1 MLFGENGTGKSS
13 IVNAIEFLFTK
24 EVSSLKGS
32 ADIKHDSVI
41 PFYGNKTSDL
51 SVEIKFEKPNI
62 KASAYDEP
70 SNNLTARRTI
80 NNYSYPPSL
89 IRFMNSLR
97 NGQNILNRKKLLTY
111 VDSQPKQR
119 YIGIGKLF
127 GFKYLDK
134 LEDIFRKTDNKIR
147 DQELNKKIEY
157 INSIN
162 KLARILEI
170 SQINHSQSQSKKIKL
185 NNYEKTKEKYEECI
199 SKLNLIIDGQFPLI
213 NDETNFK
220 EYLHEIQ
227 KTLEKNNKKEVLN
240 ILKVINEL
248 DYLESLDENLNN
260 IKKEYERLYLNNS
273 KTSSLLLN
281 ILKDSKDYLDI
292 SKSDKCPVCNSDIE
306 PEKIILDLNN
316 NINSL
321 ETNLQESEQ
330 LKEKA
335 NELLKGIESL
345 YQSLNLIRQQLEMI
359 KEDPNKEN
367 IGSAEIKDES
377 NKEKKNSAEIKEDP
391 NKENID
397 SIDNCLSLLKE
408 VSNNIE
414 LMIQFKIIA
423 HDVNNPIS
431 QINDT
436 IGEIKHELFIKYINK
451 NNKFEN
457 TLNLLNQSIIQ
468 LSHMEQLRN
477 SIISI
482 ENQLKYSS
490 KTYEIYKREKIEYI
504 NSILECLTEKI
515 NEYYNFIHDD
525 ESINSPRVVVSGST
539 GLKLKIKSFDENRD
553 PREYSSEGH
562 LDTLGLCIFLAFMK
576 VNPNVP
582 IIILDD
588 VVATVDL
595 SHKERIA
602 RLLINEFEDYQL
614 IITTHNKMWFNQ
626 IKELTRIKERKDKK
640 NKKGSFL
647 NVEITDW
654 SLEEGAH
661 LANNKSDE
669 ENINKHLRDNDLPAA
684 AHATRRYLENILKNI
699 CIANGARLPLKEKP
713 YSLLEY
719 LNGAKYSIEHLTE
732 NTEAEKFYEKLIDEV
747 ETTRYL
753 GNYLVHDNEE
763 SQDLST
769 NEAKTF
775 RDAVFELHK
784 GVTCEECG
792 SYMQFNKKVKKAFC
806 TNQNCHA
813 RFDLDF

>member
-1 MLFGENGTGKSS
+1 
-13 IVNAIEFLFTK
+13 
-24 EVSSLKGS
+24 
-32 ADIKHDSVI
+32 
-41 PFYGNKTSDL
+41 
-51 SVEIKFEKPNI
+51 
-62 KASAYDEP
+62 
-70 SNNLTARRTI
+70 
-80 NNYSYPPSL
+80 
-89 IRFMNSLR
+89 MNSLK

-111 VDSQPKQR
+111 VDSQPKKR
-119 YIGIGKLF
+119 YIEIGKLF

-170 SQINHSQSQSKKIKL
+170 TQIKHSQSQSKKIKL

-199 SKLNLIIDGQFPLI
+199 SKLNLIIDGQFPKI
-213 NDETNFK
+213 TDETNFK

-227 KTLEKNNKKEVLN
+227 KTMEKNNKKEVLN

-248 DYLESLDENLNN
+248 DYLESLDADLNN
-260 IKKEYERLYLNNS
+260 IKKEYEILYLNNS

-281 ILKDSKDYLDI
+281 ILKDSKDYLNI
-292 SKSDKCPVCNSDIE
+292 SKSDKCPVCNSDIDS
-306 PEKIILDLNN
+306 EKIILDLNN

-330 LKEKA
+330 IKEKA

-345 YQSLNLIRQQLEMI
+345 YQSLNFIRQQFEM
-359 KEDPNKEN
+359 
-367 IGSAEIKDES
+367 IKDES
-377 NKEKKNSAEIKEDP
+377 NKE
-391 NKENID
+391 NID
-397 SIDNCLSLLKE
+397 SLDNCLSLLKE

-414 LMIQFKIIA
+414 LMIQFKTIA
-423 HDVNNPIS
+423 HDVNNPLS
-431 QINDT
+431 QIKDT

-457 TLNLLNQSIIQ
+457 ALNLLNQSIIQ

-490 KTYEIYKREKIEYI
+490 QTYEIYKREKIKYI
-504 NSILECLTEKI
+504 NSILECLTDKI
-515 NEYYNFIHDD
+515 NEYYNLIHED

-669 ENINKHLRDNDLPAA
+669 ENINKHLKDNDLPAA

-699 CIANGARLPLKEKP
+699 CIANEARLPLKEKP

-719 LNGAKYSIEHLTE
+719 LNGAKYSIEHLTK
-732 NTEAEKFYEKLIDEV
+732 NTDAEKFYEKLIDEV

-753 GNYLVHDNEE
+753 GNYLVHDSEE
-763 SQDLST
+763 SQDLSN

-806 TNQNCHA
+806 TNPNCHA
-813 RFDLDF
+813 QFDLDF